1 MAKVAENGVA
11 ATNQDQVEPY
21 EAGKGKGFS
30 PGVSGGRMALLILSY
45 LSPLKLRENK
55 FPF

>member
-21 EAGKGKGFS
+21 ETGKGKGFS

-45 LSPLKLRENK
+45 LSPLKL
-55 FPF
+55 